1 MNSTENTKLVFGLSN
16 RAVGASG
23 YRNITNIA
31 SQQSNFSTIYY
42 DMSGHPKWNGNNVSL
57 LFLRFK
63 KLSSGGT
70 AAATGNVYID
80 KIELLSAQPTCK
92 SYNDYY

>member
-1 MNSTENTKLVFGLSN
+1 MKEGLIASANPILAITLMNSSENTKLVFGLSN
-16 RAVGASG
+16 GAVGASG

-63 KLSSGGT
+63 
-70 AAATGNVYID
+70 N
-80 KIELLSAQPTCK
+80 
-92 SYNDYY
+92 